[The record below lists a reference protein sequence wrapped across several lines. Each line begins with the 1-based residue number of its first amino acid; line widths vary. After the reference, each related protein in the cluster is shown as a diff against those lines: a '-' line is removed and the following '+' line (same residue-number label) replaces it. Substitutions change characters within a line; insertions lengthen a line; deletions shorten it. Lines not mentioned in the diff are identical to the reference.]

1 MQRPEVQ
8 APPVSA
14 CCSGV
19 VVCGGGGP
27 SGNQCGASLSTADNQ
42 CTGAGLQ
49 KDGTRVAP
57 AEYSETD
64 IQEQDCPWKSC
75 W

>member
-19 VVCGGGGP
+19 VGVVGGT

-57 AEYSETD
+57 AE
-64 IQEQDCPWKSC
+64 
-75 W
+75 